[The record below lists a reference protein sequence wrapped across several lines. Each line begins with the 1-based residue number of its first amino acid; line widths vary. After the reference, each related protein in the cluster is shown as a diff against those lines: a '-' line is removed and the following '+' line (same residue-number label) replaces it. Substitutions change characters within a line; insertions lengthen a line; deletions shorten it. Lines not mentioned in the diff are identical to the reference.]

1 MSSSDGPRF
10 SCPSCG
16 KSFRWKPEFAGRSA
30 KCACGA
36 KLVVPA
42 EAPPTSGAADIPLAP
57 EPKPPEPKPPALTQR
72 VASSS
77 PPADVENKCPSC
89 SAALASGAI
98 LCVNCGFNLKT
109 GKKLSA
115 VVVETD
121 GEDEAEEDAAKEEER
136 A

>member
-42 EAPPTSGAADIPLAP
+42 EAPATPGAVDVPLAP
-57 EPKPPEPKPPALTQR
+57 ETKPPALTPP
-72 VASSS
+72 S
-77 PPADVENKCPSC
+77 PGDGESKCPSC

-121 GEDEAEEDAAKEEER
+121 GEDEAEEEAAEEEER